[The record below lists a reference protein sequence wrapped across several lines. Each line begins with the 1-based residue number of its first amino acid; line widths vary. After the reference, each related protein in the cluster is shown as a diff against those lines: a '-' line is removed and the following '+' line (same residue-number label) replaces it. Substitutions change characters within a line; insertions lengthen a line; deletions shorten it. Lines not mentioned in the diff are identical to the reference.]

1 MICKNKVTII
11 GAGMVGST
19 AAYSLVTSDITNE
32 IALIDID
39 KQLVE
44 SQVMDIEHAV
54 PFYGYTNVKV
64 GTYRD
69 CADSRVAI
77 ICCGAAQKPGETRLD
92 LVQKNSRIIKEIVPK
107 IFKQNSNIIIVMVT
121 NPVDILVHLSIQMFP
136 RKKKQIMGTGTILD
150 SARFRHLIGDHFN
163 INPRNVHAYIVGEH
177 GDSELPLWSTA
188 SIGNMGLDG
197 CKNLSQKDKEK
208 IFSQAKN
215 AAYTIIAGKQST
227 YYAIGSGIAELT
239 RAILYNKKTVLPVS
253 HLQEGEFGV
262 KDICLSMPVIV
273 GEDGIVGKICLKIST
288 QEKKLLKK
296 SAQALKKVAQRLN
309 FE

>member
-1 MICKNKVTII
+1 MLCKNKVTII

-19 AAYSLVTSDITNE
+19 AAYSLVASDIADE
-32 IALIDID
+32 IALIDVN
-39 KQLVE
+39 KKLVE

-54 PFYGYTNVKV
+54 PFYGYTNIKV
-64 GTYRD
+64 GAYKD
-69 CADSRVAI
+69 CSDSKLAI

-92 LVQKNSRIIKEIVPK
+92 LVKKNSVIIKEIIPK
-107 IFKQNSNIIIVMVT
+107 IFKQNPNIIVAMVT
-121 NPVDILVHLSIQMFP
+121 NPVDVLTYFSVKMFP

-163 INPRNVHAYIVGEH
+163 INPRSVHAYIVGEH

-188 SIGNMGLDG
+188 SIGNMRLEA
-197 CKNLSQKDKEK
+197 CKNLRTKDKER
-208 IFSQAKN
+208 IFTQAKN
-215 AAYTIIAGKQST
+215 AAYAIIAGKQAT

-239 RAILYNKKTVLPVS
+239 RAILYNKNTVLPVS

-262 KDICLSMPVIV
+262 RDICLSMPAII
-273 GEDGIVGKICLKIST
+273 GERGVVGKICLKISS

-296 SAQALKKVAQRLN
+296 SAQALQKVARGM
-309 FE
+309 